1 MDAYPHYEKSYLTEH
16 AHVIM
21 RALWLLGCDIC
32 EKLNAKMH
40 GSGGAVS
47 GAQN

>member
-1 MDAYPHYEKSYLTEH
+1 
-16 AHVIM
+16 M
-21 RALWLLGCDIC
+21 RALWLLGSNIY
-32 EKLNAKMH
+32 EKLNGKDLLDIH